1 MVVMVFVYGIG
12 YTMRGLHI
20 SRGLRG
26 LGVDLRIVSSYS
38 SLGLDVEEA
47 LSSALGFASSSSSSS
62 SSSYLMAVRERA
74 IPMVVHVV
82 VGAGGGSEDGGLVS
96 GLKAGNPGWE
106 VRTYQVGEMDRYVD
120 KWYGGAG
127 GSRWVGLWQKD
138 AEEHGGMYAGLY
150 AESSNKD
157 EWRERREHRLNL
169 FRYLVLAKF
178 GGVVYDVG
186 NVSSPVP
193 SFGELIYPDDRFV
206 GVWDVPY
213 QTAKDAIG
221 ACRVRQRSVRHDVFA
236 ATANHPVLIEV
247 LGRMMS
253 MRAEGVASSNENE
266 RSGEGVLT
274 DVVVDYALK
283 GKGAAAD
290 GHVRLL
296 AASAFGS
303 SSGCVRDISD
313 GGVDLALLERIAQ
326 RDAKHG
332 LLPVS
337 VSVPAAASSLSTSL
351 SSPFAFAPRST
362 SLSSPSSS
370 LSSSPSLSASSS
382 SFAPTS
388 RSFDVMVSNDDVSA
402 SLMTRAELHGVTG
415 DGPSLAELLLRSLA
429 LANPKTN
436 SKTNPKTNSK
446 TNPATNT
453 GVVVDVGAGY
463 GLVSL
468 AAASEGHRV
477 VAFELGPK
485 PLEAFKE
492 SIDRNDLG
500 GLISVQEM
508 ALGSTTQDGDDVC
521 LRGRPAEQ
529 AGYGVVTA
537 EDAASESSNC
547 IRTSTRR
554 AGHLVFGDERIAAL
568 RVSASGWDGHV
579 IEGFLPLLQPDRVHR
594 PQLISL
600 EWNIELF
607 ERAMYTKPL
616 KLVETLYELGYH
628 SVSHRGPICDERWNS
643 LGQYRDYYYTA
654 IDQMRRPVWCK
665 VDFEDFR
672 VLTTT
677 TTKTRTRTRTDRDGP
692 TPTETLLF
700 LLPSAGVVV

>member
-1 MVVMVFVYGIG
+1 MY
-12 YTMRGLHI
+12 
-20 SRGLRG
+20 
-26 LGVDLRIVSSYS
+26 
-38 SLGLDVEEA
+38 A
-47 LSSALGFASSSSSSS
+47 
-62 SSSYLMAVRERA
+62 
-74 IPMVVHVV
+74 
-82 VGAGGGSEDGGLVS
+82 
-96 GLKAGNPGWE
+96 
-106 VRTYQVGEMDRYVD
+106 
-120 KWYGGAG
+120 
-127 GSRWVGLWQKD
+127 
-138 AEEHGGMYAGLY
+138 GMYA
-150 AESSNKD
+150 ESGNNENNENNEKD
-157 EWRERREHRLNL
+157 EWRERQQRREHRLNL

-186 NVSSPVP
+186 NNVSSPVP
-193 SFGELIYPDDRFV
+193 SFGELIHPDDRFV

-213 QTAKDAIG
+213 LTAKDAIG

-253 MRAEGVASSNENE
+253 MRADEYEGVASSNENE

-274 DVVVDYALK
+274 DVVVDHALK

-296 AASAFGS
+296 AASASGLAS

-313 GGVDLALLERIAQ
+313 GGVDLELLERIAQ

-337 VSVPAAASSLSTSL
+337 VSVPVAASSLSLSL

-362 SLSSPSSS
+362 SLSSPSSSLSSLSS

-436 SKTNPKTNSK
+436 SKTNSK
-446 TNPATNT
+446 TNPMTNT

-500 GLISVQEM
+500 DLISVQEM

-529 AGYGVVTA
+529 AGYGVVTG

-547 IRTSTRR
+547 LRTSTRR

-568 RVSASGWDGHV
+568 RVSANGWDGHV

-607 ERAMYTKPL
+607 ERAMYAKPL

-643 LGQYRDYYYTA
+643 LGQYRDYYHTT
-654 IDQMRRPVWCK
+654 IDHMRRPVWCK

-672 VLTTT
+672 VLTTRT
-677 TTKTRTRTRTDRDGP
+677 TTTRTRTGTDRDGP
-692 TPTETLLF
+692 TLTETLLF